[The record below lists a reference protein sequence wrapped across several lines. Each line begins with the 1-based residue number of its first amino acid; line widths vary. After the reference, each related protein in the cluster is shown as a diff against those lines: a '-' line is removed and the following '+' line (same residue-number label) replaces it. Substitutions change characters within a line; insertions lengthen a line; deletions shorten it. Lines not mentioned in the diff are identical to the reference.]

1 MNTMEDYELENTHGS
16 VTKAS
21 LTFLLEGTDPRDLAE
36 DGLSITS
43 FADSEAGG
51 VREPPSCQ
59 ELAIEGERLA
69 KQGEHREAIPLLEAA
84 LEAGT
89 DDERL
94 ISVLWSLLGNAHF
107 YLGNYKQASLCH
119 THDLAVSCETGD
131 DKSQAQAY
139 CNLGIAYRKTG
150 GIFANSLICML
161 DFYSPSSQATCNA
174 QKPATRATSTFARNS
189 KRAAPFPRPA
199 TTWVSSTLL

>member
-1 MNTMEDYELENTHGS
+1 MNSLEDYELEATHGS

-21 LTFLLEGTDPRDLAE
+21 LTFLLEGIDPRDLAE
-36 DGLSITS
+36 DGLSMS
-43 FADSEAGG
+43 DFPESDSEAGG

-59 ELAIEGERLA
+59 ELAIEGERLT

-89 DDERL
+89 EDERL

-107 YLGNYKQASLCH
+107 YLGNYKQATACH
-119 THDLAVSCETGD
+119 AHDLAVCCELAD
-131 DKSQAQAY
+131 EKSQAQAY

-150 GIFANSLICML
+150 GICRHAI
-161 DFYSPSSQATCNA
+161 T
-174 QKPATRATSTFARNS
+174 
-189 KRAAPFPRPA
+189 
-199 TTWVSSTLL
+199 